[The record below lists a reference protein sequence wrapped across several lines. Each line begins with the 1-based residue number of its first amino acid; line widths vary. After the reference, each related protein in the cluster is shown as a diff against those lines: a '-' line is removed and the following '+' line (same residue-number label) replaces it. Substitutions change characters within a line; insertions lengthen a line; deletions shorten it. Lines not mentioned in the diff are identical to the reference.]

1 MQGNF
6 LSPAEIAKYVVDVG
20 QKKAGL
26 SPFKQLLLGVLAGAF
41 IALAAQG
48 SNAAIHTVESIG
60 LGKTLAGALFAA
72 GLILVIVAGGELFTG
87 NSLMVAA
94 LADRKISLPAMLR
107 GWCLVYL
114 GNLVGSVLVAFFVL
128 KSGQLV
134 CSGGLLGGFTLKL
147 VAFGAGDVAGKILAI
162 FFPIWLFVA
171 SGFEHSIANM
181 YYIPAGILAKA
192 DPLFVEKALELG
204 ASQQAI
210 DALGWGSMF
219 SANLLPVTLG
229 NILGGAFFVGLAYW
243 LAYRR
248 AA

>member
-1 MQGNF
+1 M
-6 LSPAEIAKYVVDVG
+6 ARI
-20 QKKAGL
+20 QKNEK
-26 SPFKQLLLGVLAGAF
+26 KQKRLLF
-41 IALAAQG
+41 CTCEQP
-48 SNAAIHTVESIG
+48 
-60 LGKTLAGALFAA
+60 LFAFWA
-72 GLILVIVAGGELFTG
+72 NVKLF
-87 NSLMVAA
+87 
-94 LADRKISLPAMLR
+94 
-107 GWCLVYL
+107 Y
-114 GNLVGSVLVAFFVL
+114 
-128 KSGQLV
+128 
-134 CSGGLLGGFTLKL
+134 
-147 VAFGAGDVAGKILAI
+147 
-162 FFPIWLFVA
+162 

>member
-1 MQGNF
+1 M
-6 LSPAEIAKYVVDVG
+6 
-20 QKKAGL
+20 
-26 SPFKQLLLGVLAGAF
+26 
-41 IALAAQG
+41 
-48 SNAAIHTVESIG
+48 
-60 LGKTLAGALFAA
+60 
-72 GLILVIVAGGELFTG
+72 
-87 NSLMVAA
+87 
-94 LADRKISLPAMLR
+94 
-107 GWCLVYL
+107 
-114 GNLVGSVLVAFFVL
+114 
-128 KSGQLV
+128 
-134 CSGGLLGGFTLKL
+134 GGFTLKL
-147 VAFGAGDVAGKILAI
+147 AAYKTALTFEKAFFMGILCNWLVCLAVWMAYGAGDVAGKILAI

-171 SGFEHSIANM
+171 SGFEHIIANM

-229 NILGGAFFVGLAYW
+229 NILGGALFVGLAYW

>member
-1 MQGNF
+1 MPSAQCTSGKGLCDWGRCLHQG
-6 LSPAEIAKYVVDVG
+6 K
-20 QKKAGL
+20 
-26 SPFKQLLLGVLAGAF
+26 
-41 IALAAQG
+41 
-48 SNAAIHTVESIG
+48 
-60 LGKTLAGALFAA
+60 
-72 GLILVIVAGGELFTG
+72 
-87 NSLMVAA
+87 
-94 LADRKISLPAMLR
+94 
-107 GWCLVYL
+107 
-114 GNLVGSVLVAFFVL
+114 
-128 KSGQLV
+128 
-134 CSGGLLGGFTLKL
+134 
-147 VAFGAGDVAGKILAI
+147 I

-210 DALGWGSMF
+210 DALGWSSIF